1 MLDVWDERDKV
12 VAAGSICP
20 VPDCGGLV
28 VSYRPTNRT
37 GVDNAKSWCE
47 FTCPHCG
54 IEFSVPEDELILQ
67 SVPKEW
73 LLARVQAA

>member
-1 MLDVWDERDKV
+1 MSDHWDEHDEV

-20 VPDCGGLV
+20 VPDCGALV
-28 VSYRPTNRT
+28 ISYRPSVRV
-37 GVDNAKSWCE
+37 GRDNARSWCE
-47 FTCPHCG
+47 FACTGCG
-54 IEFSVPEDELILQ
+54 TDFTVPEDELIFQ